1 VSRAEGM
8 VEEIKRDQAANAE
21 SVDSEDERVD
31 IEDIIVKNVD
41 DLEEQKQ
48 PKLDLKLIQA
58 TDSD

>member
-1 VSRAEGM
+1 M